1 LWPNDVW
8 PYLAHVRRNEDESF
22 VIHDLEAHLRSVGDL
37 AVKFAAIFA
46 RSDLGHGI
54 RKYFAAFQAYI
65 AREK

>member
-1 LWPNDVW
+1 
-8 PYLAHVRRNEDESF
+8 VRRNEDESF